1 MKGTGVAGKVLVNLA
16 TGMDDPERVTV
27 AFLVA
32 TAALPGEAKGEA
44 CDGCPPLERLFQQFT
59 DGGGELWLCPICL
72 NARGLADEEKV
83 GNVKVA
89 GATPMWEWAG
99 DDTTVFSY

>member
-1 MKGTGVAGKVLVNLA
+1 MQ
-16 TGMDDPERVTV
+16 R
-27 AFLVA
+27 
-32 TAALPGEAKGEA
+32 LPA
-44 CDGCPPLERLFQQFT
+44 LERLFQQFT
-59 DGGGELWLCPICL
+59 AEGRAWLCPICL
-72 NARGLADEEKV
+72 TARGLADEEKV

>member
-1 MKGTGVAGKVLVNLA
+1 M
-16 TGMDDPERVTV
+16 

-32 TAALPGEAKGEA
+32 TAAVDQGNAVVIWATKDAVRLALPGEAKGEA
-44 CDGCPPLERLFQQFT
+44 CNGCPPLERLFQQFT

-72 NARGLADEEKV
+72 SARGLADEEKV
-83 GNVKVA
+83 GNVKVV

-99 DDTTVFSY
+99 NDTTVFSY

>member
-1 MKGTGVAGKVLVNLA
+1 MVGGYVKAGALA
-16 TGMDDPERVTV
+16 SLAPDYEECGKSPEADAVR
-27 AFLVA
+27 LG
-32 TAALPGEAKGEA
+32 LPGEAKGVA
-44 CDGCPPLERLFQQFT
+44 CDGCPPLERLFQQFA

-83 GNVKVA
+83 GNVKVV

-99 DDTTVFSY
+99 DDATVFSY